1 MLHFPTLRFILSI
14 LIKIE
19 VIIIL
24 ANKIKIYRK
33 LHCLTQIEFSKKV
46 RLSRSYIADL
56 EAGRNP
62 GNFNVLEKII
72 KGTNTQMEDWIDEYG
87 KYKKIKLNL
96 TETSIINLIEK
107 SNLTVKNYKIPKEE
121 LSQIIKN
128 LEEDIYLYL
137 SL

>member
-1 MLHFPTLRFILSI
+1 MLHFPTLHFILSI

-24 ANKIKIYRK
+24 ANKIKTYRK
-33 LHCLTQIEFSKKV
+33 LHGLTQIEFSKKV

-72 KGTNTQMEDWIDEYG
+72 KGTNTQMDDWVDEYG

-96 TETSIINLIEK
+96 TENSIINLIEK
-107 SNLTVKNYKIPKEE
+107 SNLTVKNYKIPADE
-121 LSQIIKN
+121 LTQIIKD
-128 LEEDIYLYL
+128 LEDDIYLYL
-137 SL
+137 SS